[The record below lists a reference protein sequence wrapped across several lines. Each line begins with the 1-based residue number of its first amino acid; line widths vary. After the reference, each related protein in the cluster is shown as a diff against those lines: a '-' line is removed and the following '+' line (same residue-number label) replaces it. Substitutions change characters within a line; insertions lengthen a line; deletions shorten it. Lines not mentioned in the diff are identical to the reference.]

1 MIEIKSQED
10 IRKMREAGRIVGQV
24 HELMR
29 QLVEPGVT
37 TAMLNEKAEEL
48 ILSHKAIPSF
58 KGYGGF
64 PAALCISI
72 DDEVVHGIP
81 GARRLEEGSIVSI
94 DAGAYLDGFH
104 GDAAISLPVGR
115 VSEEKALLL
124 KVTEESLHKGIEQ
137 AVAGA
142 RLGDISHAVQHH
154 CEQYG
159 FSVVREYVGHGIGR
173 HLHED
178 PQVPNYGPPHRGVR
192 LQENMALA
200 IEPMVNIG
208 KADVQ
213 VQSDGW
219 TVKTADGK
227 ASAHFEHTIVI
238 TAHGPEIMTIP

>member
-1 MIEIKSQED
+1 VIEIKSQED

>member
-1 MIEIKSQED
+1 
-10 IRKMREAGRIVGQV
+10 VGQV